1 MSRVAQAF
9 DSLPASVFV
18 SSSLKAGMLAGLL
31 VLGGCGAGGFSLE
44 QADVDRSI
52 VTSSTPA
59 APPSDD
65 ANLAADQATIRNAVS
80 SADVE
85 ALAGK
90 DISWANSDT
99 GSRGAIMQLDE
110 NKADGRLCRNFTA
123 TRESFDGVALFKGE
137 ACMVG
142 YGAWQMQAFTAQ

>member
-1 MSRVAQAF
+1 LSRVAQAF

-18 SSSLKAGMLAGLL
+18 SSSLKAGMLAGMLL
-31 VLGGCGAGGFSLE
+31 LGGCGAGGFSLE

-59 APPSDD
+59 TPSSDD
-65 ANLAADQATIRNAVS
+65 ANLVADQATIRNAVS

-90 DISWANSDT
+90 DISWANSET
-99 GSRGAIMQLDE
+99 GSRGAIMQLAE
-110 NKADGRLCRNFTA
+110 NKADGQLCRHFTA

-142 YGAWQMQAFTAQ
+142 YGAWRMQAFTAQ

>member
-1 MSRVAQAF
+1 LSRVAQAF

-18 SSSLKAGMLAGLL
+18 SSSLKAGMLTGML

-44 QADVDRSI
+44 QADVDRSV
-52 VTSSTPA
+52 VTSSIPA
-59 APPSDD
+59 TPPSGD
-65 ANLAADQATIRNAVS
+65 ANLVADQATIRNAVS

-85 ALAGK
+85 ALVGK
-90 DISWANSDT
+90 DISWANSET
-99 GSRGAIMQLDE
+99 GSRGAIMQLSED
-110 NKADGRLCRNFTA
+110 KTGGQLCRHFTA

-142 YGAWQMQAFTAQ
+142 YGAWRMQAFTAQ

>member
-1 MSRVAQAF
+1 LSRVAQAF

-18 SSSLKAGMLAGLL
+18 SSSLKAGMLAGML

-52 VTSSTPA
+52 VTSSIPATP
-59 APPSDD
+59 PPDD
-65 ANLAADQATIRNAVS
+65 AGLAADQATIRNAVS

-90 DISWANSDT
+90 DISWANSET
-99 GSRGAIMQLDE
+99 GSRGTIMQLAE
-110 NKADGRLCRNFTA
+110 NKTGGKLCRQFTA

-142 YGAWQMQAFTAQ
+142 YGAWRMQAFAVQ

>member
-1 MSRVAQAF
+1 LSRVAQAF

-18 SSSLKAGMLAGLL
+18 SSSLKAGMLAGML
-31 VLGGCGAGGFSLE
+31 VLCGCGAGGFSLE
-44 QADVDRSI
+44 KADVDRSI

-59 APPSDD
+59 TSPAGDTD
-65 ANLAADQATIRNAVS
+65 LAADQATIRNAVS
-80 SADVE
+80 SADIE

-90 DISWANSDT
+90 DISWANSET
-99 GSRGAIMQLDE
+99 GSRGAIMQLAE
-110 NKADGRLCRNFTA
+110 NNAGGQLCRRFTA

-142 YGAWQMQAFTAQ
+142 YGAWRMQAFAVQ